1 MAITINQNP
10 EFITPS
16 DNPVTWV
23 FESDETTQPNFY
35 FIVEVQIASP
45 SVFSVVER
53 HKVFPEV
60 GNVAHFDASSITE
73 RYATMSNPDI
83 VKCKITIKENWTN
96 AVSPDSL
103 DSSAIG
109 IFKARLR
116 KRDFVNYQS
125 SNYSLLNGSGVKFL
139 TFEPRGTAKVKRSD
153 LKYLNFVNALVVPC
167 FAIYTTYTSAG
178 VVVDTQTENLSSDY
192 WQSVSVGIDRL
203 ETDLSLDFTGASYYE
218 IEFNNGASGGE
229 MELFRINLDESC
241 QYSTSTRLHFMNTL
255 GGIDSYTFGLLA
267 REKFEVQSFGYE
279 RQFGNF
285 NASNQFVYDLK
296 DGTVVD
302 FLKTSK
308 KTMEL
313 TSDWMSESV
322 QNWLSKELYM
332 SPLVWIEEDGELYR
346 CKVTNTSFDKK
357 IQETDMVFQEV
368 VQIELESNTS
378 VNV

>member
-1 MAITINQNP
+1 MAITITQNP
-10 EFITPS
+10 ETTTPS

-23 FESDETTQPNFY
+23 FESDETTQNNFY
-35 FIVEVQIASP
+35 FIIEVQIASP

-53 HKVFPEV
+53 HKIFPEV

-73 RYATMSNPDI
+73 RYCSMSNPNL
-83 VKCKITIKENWTN
+83 VKCKITIKENWDN
-96 AVSPDSL
+96 AVSPASL
-103 DSSAIG
+103 DSG
-109 IFKARLR
+109 EVDLFKARLR

-125 SNYSLLNGSGVKFL
+125 IDYSLLTTSGVKFL
-139 TFEPRGTAKVKRSD
+139 TFEPRGTTKVKQND
-153 LKYLNFVNALVVPC
+153 LKYLNFINSLSVPC
-167 FAIYTTYTSAG
+167 SAIYSTYTSAG
-178 VVVDTQTENLSSDY
+178 VAIDTKNETLASDY
-192 WQSVSVGIDRL
+192 WQSISVGVDRL
-203 ETDLSLDFTGASYYE
+203 ETDLLLDFTGASYYE
-218 IEFNNGASGGE
+218 IEFHNGASGGE
-229 MELFRINLDESC
+229 MELFTIYLDESC

-332 SPLVWIEEDGELYR
+332 SPIVWIEEGGELYR

-368 VQIELESNTS
+368 VQIELESNLS
-378 VNV
+378 ANV